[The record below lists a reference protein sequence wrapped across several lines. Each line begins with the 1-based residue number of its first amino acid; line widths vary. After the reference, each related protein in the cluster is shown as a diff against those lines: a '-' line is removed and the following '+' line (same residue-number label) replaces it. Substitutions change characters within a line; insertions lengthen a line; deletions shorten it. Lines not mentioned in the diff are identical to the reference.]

1 MHGYTH
7 THTHTHT
14 EKEHTHTNSKP
25 CNHEIS
31 VTVVLYTKVIQLTLM
46 SCHCSVEVSTGCTGA
61 AGPFLSGGTYTG
73 GLYTRVATLVC
84 LGFAF
89 LVFSVFLGK
98 HSPTSAS
105 GTQTAQFVCRC
116 IVISEAQWV
125 VPVPDSF
132 FLEITV
138 VKYKSGEFVL
148 CQNPRVSLSV
158 FFSPVV
164 CLLERY
170 HVVTR
175 IRLRLS
181 ALIHL

>member
-1 MHGYTH
+1 MCDQVHGYSFCPGYYCCIECTVTH

-73 GLYTRVATLVC
+73 GLYSRVATLVC

-98 HSPTSAS
+98 HSPTSSS

-125 VPVPDSF
+125 VPVPDTFCSWKSLLSNTRVVNLF
-132 FLEITV
+132 F
-138 VKYKSGEFVL
+138 VKTLRCQCFSLQLFV
-148 CQNPRVSLSV
+148 C
-158 FFSPVV
+158 
-164 CLLERY
+164 
-170 HVVTR
+170 
-175 IRLRLS
+175 
-181 ALIHL
+181 